1 MTSEN
6 AQRSWGRIALSVAL
20 VVMVILYLA
29 ADLLEL
35 RIGRWLVA
43 PGAFAATL
51 VCAVAYFRARTEIAP
66 GVRLPFLIGAIGFAL
81 MAIAMLLALT
91 EHWTEA
97 VAGRIG
103 VVGIL
108 VVGTS
113 ALWVLSAERKAR
125 KGQERK

>member
-6 AQRSWGRIALSVAL
+6 AQRSWGRTGLSVAL
-20 VVMVILYLA
+20 VVMVVLYVA

-51 VCAVAYFRARTEIAP
+51 VCTVGYFRARTEIAP
-66 GVRLPFLIGAIGFAL
+66 GVRLPLLIGAIGFAL

-91 EHWTEA
+91 QYWTEP
-97 VAGRIG
+97 VAHGIG

-113 ALWVLSAERKAR
+113 ALWAVRAERKAR
-125 KGQERK
+125 RGQGRK